1 MDEFQESIKLRNLYK
16 ALRKCCAGSMWKDGT
31 ALYRSDGL
39 ANSVKLRRSFLDG
52 SYKLQRY
59 MRFRIARP
67 KPRDI
72 TATRIRDRHGQRS
85 ACDNVLYAKITRSFI
100 YDNGACQINKGVD
113 FTIERTKR
121 WLRRIYLKQRSERA
135 KALGCRPEEVG
146 PFQVEAWVWKGDVKK
161 YFPSTP
167 HANAKAI
174 LRKTIDSPELA
185 AIFCAVIASFGE
197 DWWRQRAAALGAGD
211 QTSTQAAK
219 AITDALVEREY
230 LPIRPAGRR
239 EAIRRRCDRQI
250 VAAVD
255 GLRELTPQARAQ
267 LLAEAQAG
275 EARGIGLG
283 SQLSQLVQL
292 AQLSAIDHYAKEERR
307 VPVYERYMDDF
318 NAMDESRERLT
329 ETVDGI
335 VERLHERGLELN
347 PKSQMIPLRNGFTF
361 LKWHFIL
368 TPTGK
373 VILRA
378 AHGVA
383 AEEKR
388 RLRRMMKQVHAG
400 KASLESVQAHY
411 RGWRAHME
419 IGNTRELLRG
429 MDKYFAA
436 LIAAENKESEGEP

>member
-16 ALRKCCAGSMWKDGT
+16 ALRKYCAGSMWKDGT

-113 FTIERTKR
+113 FAIERTKR

-174 LRKTIDSPELA
+174 IHKTIDSPELA

-197 DWWRQRAAALGAGD
+197 DWWRQRAVALGAGD
-211 QTSTQAAK
+211 QAATQAAK

-230 LPIRPAGRR
+230 LPIRPAGKR

-250 VAAVD
+250 VVAVD
-255 GLRELTPQARAQ
+255 VLHELTPQARAQ
-267 LLAEAQAG
+267 LLTEAQAG

-318 NAMDESRERLT
+318 NVMEESRERLT

-335 VERLHERGLELN
+335 VERLHGLGLELN

>member
-1 MDEFQESIKLRNLYK
+1 MAVPAYLRQQTKAKFITVATRLAAWTLKWCKDERLFTRRERWIVTGDLWTAAKGVLACAKK
-16 ALRKCCAGSMWKDGT
+16 A
-31 ALYRSDGL
+31 
-39 ANSVKLRRSFLDG
+39 NLRR
-52 SYKLQRY
+52 
-59 MRFRIARP
+59 
-67 KPRDI
+67 
-72 TATRIRDRHGQRS
+72 
-85 ACDNVLYAKITRSFI
+85 
-100 YDNGACQINKGVD
+100 D
-113 FTIERTKR
+113 F
-121 WLRRIYLKQRSERA
+121 A
-135 KALGCRPEEVG
+135 
-146 PFQVEAWVWKGDVKK
+146 D
-161 YFPSTP
+161 
-167 HANAKAI
+167 
-174 LRKTIDSPELA
+174 A
-185 AIFCAVIASFGE
+185 AQFA
-197 DWWRQRAAALGAGD
+197 
-211 QTSTQAAK
+211 
-219 AITDALVEREY
+219 EREAY
-230 LPIRPAGRR
+230 LRQ
-239 EAIRRRCDRQI
+239 AIRRRCDRQI

-255 GLRELTPQARAQ
+255 VLHELTPQARAQ
-267 LLAEAQAG
+267 LLTEAQAG

-307 VPVYERYMDDF
+307 VPVYQRYMDDF

-335 VERLHERGLELN
+335 VERLHVLGLELN

-419 IGNTRELLRG
+419 IGNTCELLRG

>member
-1 MDEFQESIKLRNLYK
+1 MAVPAYLRQQTKAKFITVATRLAAWTLKWCKDERLFTRRERWIVTGDLWAAAKGVLACAKK
-16 ALRKCCAGSMWKDGT
+16 A
-31 ALYRSDGL
+31 
-39 ANSVKLRRSFLDG
+39 NLRR
-52 SYKLQRY
+52 
-59 MRFRIARP
+59 
-67 KPRDI
+67 
-72 TATRIRDRHGQRS
+72 
-85 ACDNVLYAKITRSFI
+85 
-100 YDNGACQINKGVD
+100 D
-113 FTIERTKR
+113 F
-121 WLRRIYLKQRSERA
+121 A
-135 KALGCRPEEVG
+135 
-146 PFQVEAWVWKGDVKK
+146 
-161 YFPSTP
+161 
-167 HANAKAI
+167 
-174 LRKTIDSPELA
+174 
-185 AIFCAVIASFGE
+185 
-197 DWWRQRAAALGAGD
+197 
-211 QTSTQAAK
+211 
-219 AITDALVEREY
+219 DALVEREY
-230 LPIRPAGRR
+230 LPIRPAGKR

-255 GLRELTPQARAQ
+255 VLHELTPQARAQ
-267 LLAEAQAG
+267 LLTEAQAG

-318 NAMDESRERLT
+318 NVMDESRERLT

-335 VERLHERGLELN
+335 VERLHGLGLELN

>member
-1 MDEFQESIKLRNLYK
+1 M
-16 ALRKCCAGSMWKDGT
+16 
-31 ALYRSDGL
+31 
-39 ANSVKLRRSFLDG
+39 
-52 SYKLQRY
+52 
-59 MRFRIARP
+59 
-67 KPRDI
+67 
-72 TATRIRDRHGQRS
+72 
-85 ACDNVLYAKITRSFI
+85 
-100 YDNGACQINKGVD
+100 
-113 FTIERTKR
+113 
-121 WLRRIYLKQRSERA
+121 
-135 KALGCRPEEVG
+135 
-146 PFQVEAWVWKGDVKK
+146 
-161 YFPSTP
+161 
-167 HANAKAI
+167 
-174 LRKTIDSPELA
+174 
-185 AIFCAVIASFGE
+185 
-197 DWWRQRAAALGAGD
+197 
-211 QTSTQAAK
+211 
-219 AITDALVEREY
+219 
-230 LPIRPAGRR
+230 
-239 EAIRRRCDRQI
+239 
-250 VAAVD
+250 AAVD
-255 GLRELTPQARAQ
+255 VLHELTPQARAQ
-267 LLAEAQAG
+267 LLTEARAG

-318 NAMDESRERLT
+318 NVMDESRERLT

-335 VERLHERGLELN
+335 VERLHGLGLELN
-347 PKSQMIPLRNGFTF
+347 PKSQMLPLRNGFTF

>member
-1 MDEFQESIKLRNLYK
+1 MSSTDISRMDVPATVQPEGQAI
-16 ALRKCCAGSMWKDGT
+16 ALP
-31 ALYRSDGL
+31 SDVSQAITQMAQIMQGM
-39 ANSVKLRRSFLDG
+39 ANMVR
-52 SYKLQRY
+52 
-59 MRFRIARP
+59 
-67 KPRDI
+67 
-72 TATRIRDRHGQRS
+72 ATNERMGMLEQQVRLLTKVTPAQASAISAAIRDR
-85 ACDNVLYAKITRSFI
+85 A
-100 YDNGACQINKGVD
+100 
-113 FTIERTKR
+113 
-121 WLRRIYLKQRSERA
+121 
-135 KALGCRPEEVG
+135 
-146 PFQVEAWVWKGDVKK
+146 KK

-174 LRKTIDSPELA
+174 IRKTIDSPELV

-211 QTSTQAAK
+211 QAATQAAK

-230 LPIRPAGRR
+230 LPIRPAGKR

-255 GLRELTPQARAQ
+255 VLHELTPQARAQ
-267 LLAEAQAG
+267 LLTEAQAG

-307 VPVYERYMDDF
+307 VPVYQRYMDDS

-335 VERLHERGLELN
+335 VERLHVLGLELN

-419 IGNTRELLRG
+419 IGNTCELLRG

>member
-1 MDEFQESIKLRNLYK
+1 M
-16 ALRKCCAGSMWKDGT
+16 
-31 ALYRSDGL
+31 
-39 ANSVKLRRSFLDG
+39 
-52 SYKLQRY
+52 
-59 MRFRIARP
+59 
-67 KPRDI
+67 
-72 TATRIRDRHGQRS
+72 
-85 ACDNVLYAKITRSFI
+85 
-100 YDNGACQINKGVD
+100 
-113 FTIERTKR
+113 
-121 WLRRIYLKQRSERA
+121 
-135 KALGCRPEEVG
+135 
-146 PFQVEAWVWKGDVKK
+146 
-161 YFPSTP
+161 
-167 HANAKAI
+167 
-174 LRKTIDSPELA
+174 
-185 AIFCAVIASFGE
+185 
-197 DWWRQRAAALGAGD
+197 ALGAGD
-211 QTSTQAAK
+211 QAATQAAK

-230 LPIRPAGRR
+230 LPIRPAGKR

-250 VAAVD
+250 VVAVD
-255 GLRELTPQARAQ
+255 VLHELTPQARAQ
-267 LLAEAQAG
+267 LLTEAQAG

-307 VPVYERYMDDF
+307 VPVHERYMDDF
-318 NAMDESRERLT
+318 NVMDESRERLT

-335 VERLHERGLELN
+335 VERLHGLGLELN

>member
-1 MDEFQESIKLRNLYK
+1 MAVPAYLRQQTKAKFITVATRLAAWTLKWCKDERLFTRRERWIVTGDLWAAAKCVLACAKK
-16 ALRKCCAGSMWKDGT
+16 A
-31 ALYRSDGL
+31 
-39 ANSVKLRRSFLDG
+39 NLRR
-52 SYKLQRY
+52 
-59 MRFRIARP
+59 
-67 KPRDI
+67 
-72 TATRIRDRHGQRS
+72 
-85 ACDNVLYAKITRSFI
+85 
-100 YDNGACQINKGVD
+100 D
-113 FTIERTKR
+113 F
-121 WLRRIYLKQRSERA
+121 A
-135 KALGCRPEEVG
+135 
-146 PFQVEAWVWKGDVKK
+146 
-161 YFPSTP
+161 
-167 HANAKAI
+167 
-174 LRKTIDSPELA
+174 
-185 AIFCAVIASFGE
+185 
-197 DWWRQRAAALGAGD
+197 
-211 QTSTQAAK
+211 
-219 AITDALVEREY
+219 DALVEREY
-230 LPIRPAGRR
+230 LPIRPAGKR

-255 GLRELTPQARAQ
+255 VLHELTPQARAQ
-267 LLAEAQAG
+267 LLTEAQAG

-318 NAMDESRERLT
+318 NVMDESRERLT

-335 VERLHERGLELN
+335 VERLHGLGLELN

>member
-1 MDEFQESIKLRNLYK
+1 MAVPAYLRQQTKAKFITVATRLAAWTLKWCKDERLFTRRERWIVTGDLWAAAKGVLSCAKK
-16 ALRKCCAGSMWKDGT
+16 A
-31 ALYRSDGL
+31 
-39 ANSVKLRRSFLDG
+39 NLRR
-52 SYKLQRY
+52 
-59 MRFRIARP
+59 
-67 KPRDI
+67 
-72 TATRIRDRHGQRS
+72 
-85 ACDNVLYAKITRSFI
+85 
-100 YDNGACQINKGVD
+100 D
-113 FTIERTKR
+113 F
-121 WLRRIYLKQRSERA
+121 
-135 KALGCRPEEVG
+135 
-146 PFQVEAWVWKGDVKK
+146 
-161 YFPSTP
+161 
-167 HANAKAI
+167 
-174 LRKTIDSPELA
+174 
-185 AIFCAVIASFGE
+185 
-197 DWWRQRAAALGAGD
+197 
-211 QTSTQAAK
+211 
-219 AITDALVEREY
+219 TDALVEREY
-230 LPIRPAGRR
+230 LLIRPAGRR

-250 VAAVD
+250 MAAVD
-255 GLRELTPQARAQ
+255 SLHELTPQARAK
-267 LLAEAQAG
+267 LLTEAQAG

-307 VPVYERYMDDF
+307 VPVYQRYMDDF

-335 VERLHERGLELN
+335 VERLHGLGLELN
-347 PKSQMIPLRNGFTF
+347 PKSQMVPLRNGFTF

-378 AHGVA
+378 EHGVA